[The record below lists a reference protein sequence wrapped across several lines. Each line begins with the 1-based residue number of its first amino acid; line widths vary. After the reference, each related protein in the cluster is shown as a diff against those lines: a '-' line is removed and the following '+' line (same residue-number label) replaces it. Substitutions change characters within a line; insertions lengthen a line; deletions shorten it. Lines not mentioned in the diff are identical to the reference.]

1 MYCNKCNTLNEEDAL
16 FCKQCGNILKNNDD
30 IETINNNEKH
40 ENKEKNNNK
49 TKTKTKNKIKHKT
62 KNITKKEKP
71 RKARNNDSNN
81 QKGMTFGQKTFMF
94 ILTIIVLS
102 IIGVLGV
109 IGYYYWQE
117 HAVEV
122 PNLVGMTYEEAEI
135 TLSNNNLKIEKIEKK
150 TENQD
155 QENKVLKQN
164 KKPGKRVRKNSIIK
178 VQVGKYEEPIIL
190 DNYVGLNITDV
201 KKILD
206 SNNIKYK
213 IIYEETNEYE
223 TDVIIFQTP
232 VAGKEYKNKDKV
244 ILKVAKNETKNNSEE
259 QQIQEETNKEDQKT
273 DKTEENITQSEE

>member
-259 QQIQEETNKEDQKT
+259 QQIQEETNKEDQNT